1 MLKEKIKLRLE
12 PDDEEKE
19 AVGVLVA
26 VTSCADGYVAR
37 GEGGGRCVNAG
48 QHSRI
53 VATFMTSEGGGGARE
68 RNRLRIFVTFKRL
81 ARLDDTIKIDFVFIF
96 VLS

>member
-1 MLKEKIKLRLE
+1 MSNNLSFKWSIS
-12 PDDEEKE
+12 
-19 AVGVLVA
+19 

-37 GEGGGRCVNAG
+37 GEGGGEMREC
-48 QHSRI
+48 R
-53 VATFMTSEGGGGARE
+53 ATLPHRRNFHDVRGRGGGARE

>member
-1 MLKEKIKLRLE
+1 M
-12 PDDEEKE
+12 
-19 AVGVLVA
+19 
-26 VTSCADGYVAR
+26 
-37 GEGGGRCVNAG
+37 NAG

-53 VATFMTSEGGGGARE
+53 VATFMTSEGGGGGLKGE
-68 RNRLRIFVTFKRL
+68 IDLRIVVTFKRL